1 VKFVSRIALLPAILL
16 LGWLAIGPAHAQ
28 SPNPKYNALF
38 APAQKLEDTQ
48 PSDAYNAY
56 IRVKNEHS
64 KDPDIAADA
73 LLRAAEFAS
82 SPRYGTTAA
91 MHVEGDRKAVDA
103 LKQLQQQYAQTEAA
117 KVGAPLQETVERRID
132 QYNSQFIS
140 YKLIDAL
147 VAATGRK
154 PGFSYWFALLL
165 IAVGVKLITL
175 PLTLKMY
182 KSQREMQKLQPIIKE
197 IQEKYKGKP
206 ELGQKT
212 MEAYKEHGI
221 SPFASCLPMLVQFP
235 FLWWVYDV
243 IRLYEFHFNNGTFMW
258 IGSPMSRQLAQQ
270 YPGTFATNLGQFDMV
285 LLVLYAA
292 SNYVTMKLTPSP
304 DPQQAAQQKQMSVM
318 MTIMMFWMF
327 MLYRWSAA
335 FMLYWLA
342 LNLVS
347 AWQQYTY
354 IYKPSKRAGA
364 SGGGGGIVIP
374 STTVESAAEKAPTNG
389 NGAGRAPR
397 ELTPVP
403 GGNTMRPRPRRKR
416 R

>member
-1 VKFVSRIALLPAILL
+1 MKFVSRIALIPAVLL
-16 LGWLAIGPAHAQ
+16 LGWLAMGPAHAQ
-28 SPNPKYNALF
+28 SPNPKYDALF
-38 APAQKLEDTQ
+38 ASAQKLEDTR
-48 PSDAYNAY
+48 PADAYNAY
-56 IRVKNEHS
+56 VQVKNEHS
-64 KDPDIAADA
+64 KEPDIAADA

-91 MHVEGDRKAVDA
+91 AHAEGNQQAYNA
-103 LKQLQQQYAQTEAA
+103 LKQLLQQYAQTDAA
-117 KVGAPLQETVERRID
+117 KVAAPLQETIKQRID
-132 QYNSQFIS
+132 QHNSQYIS

-147 VAATGRK
+147 VALTGRK

-165 IAVGVKLITL
+165 IAIGVKLITL

-212 MEAYKEHGI
+212 MEAYKEHGV

-243 IRLYEFHFNNGTFMW
+243 IRLYEFHFANGTFLW
-258 IGSPMSRQLAQQ
+258 IGSPLSVQLNKQF
-270 YPGTFATNLGQFDMV
+270 PGNFATNLGQFDMV

-292 SNYVTMKLTPSP
+292 SNYITMKLTPSP
-304 DPQQAAQQKQMSVM
+304 DPQQAGQQKQMSVM

-347 AWQQYTY
+347 AWQQYNY

-364 SGGGGGIVIP
+364 GGGGGGIVIP
-374 STTVESAAEKAPTNG
+374 STTVESAQDTTSSNG
-389 NGAGRAPR
+389 NGTGRAPR